1 MKINFLFKK
10 LLYFPYY
17 LFCEILTW
25 VEYFISTLPGLV
37 GKILRIVW
45 YSVKMCKLFRLNVS
59 TGCFFSNIHNM
70 QFGQNIGIARNC
82 SFYSENGRIE
92 IGDNTAFNENCHINS
107 SGGGLIKIG
116 KKCMIG
122 PNVVMRTASHNFSNK
137 NIFIQDQSHSF
148 KNIIISE
155 NCWIAANVT
164 ILGGVTIGT
173 GSVIGA
179 GAVVTKSIPEFS
191 VAVGVPAKVIKK
203 R

>member
-1 MKINFLFKK
+1 MKINFFFKK
-10 LLYFPYY
+10 LLHFPYY
-17 LFCEILTW
+17 LFCEIVIW
-25 VEYFISTLPGLV
+25 IEYLISLLPGLL
-37 GKILRIVW
+37 GKILRVIW
-45 YSVKMCKLFRLNVS
+45 YSFKTCKLFRLRVS
-59 TGCFFSNIHNM
+59 TGCHFFKIHNM
-70 QFGQNIGIARNC
+70 QFGKNIGISRNC

-92 IGDNTAFNENCHINS
+92 IDDNTAFNENCHINS

-122 PNVVMRTASHNFSNK
+122 PNVVIRTASHNFSNK

-155 NCWIAANVT
+155 DCWIAANVT
-164 ILGGVTIGT
+164 ILGGVIIGK

-191 VAVGVPAKVIKK
+191 VAVGVPARVIKI